1 MSNPIALIT
10 GVGEGRRDGS
20 STLAS
25 FEGCVSRT
33 ERLSTQAAFDIALPC
48 GVSSLCICSAV
59 ADGRLGIAIRC
70 RFPIPFTSIKTSI
83 TPRRR

>member
-1 MSNPIALIT
+1 MTLINLEADEA
-10 GVGEGRRDGS
+10 VHGRLGR
-20 STLAS
+20 
-25 FEGCVSRT
+25 EVCV
-33 ERLSTQAAFDIALPC
+33 EDAQWLSTQAAFAIALPC

-70 RFPIPFTSIKTSI
+70 RFASPFTSIKTSI